1 MAIIPA
7 AFPSL
12 SSRSVASPS
21 SSRHAPD
28 CAPRCAVP
36 RPRRRAALLAGL
48 VAVGV
53 GASASA
59 QSLPELSLTGAFAL
73 RHAPGNDVCPRGE
86 ELEASTDKVREG
98 QVLALRVERSA
109 THREAA
115 TLRVDF
121 EIVTGSGADAS
132 DLGSTRRTLRNVALS
147 FPSAFGSTRR
157 CHHVDIAEDGKL
169 EGNEILSIRLK
180 PRAGAYTV
188 KALSGRRDIRIAE
201 HGAGIRLRY
210 QEIGTLGRTL
220 SGRRFVLRLEAGVAR
235 GGSARN
241 CTFVRD
247 TSFTRSIAMQ
257 WRVRD
262 GGRSDLRGATLSD
275 FDLPTRV
282 SFRNGVAEVVG
293 VAKLDGDRES
303 EDFQLEREY
312 AYGSAERYPYPQL
325 YCETAA
331 DARRYGL
338 EREFFVL
345 SGVIPPALSA
355 PSAPTGLR
363 ATATED
369 RVRLDW
375 TAASDDS
382 IEGWRYRMRIQGVA
396 SWFPV
401 ELRSRSAGTRAAV
414 LSFSRYLDGIAMEFQ
429 VQSYNA
435 VGSSGWSETAG
446 VVLVNE
452 DTPALRVSERA
463 VDVEAGGTRSW
474 TVAVGGPFAGTVRV
488 ESSDPGLVRVSPSEL
503 RFTRENARVART
515 VTVTGLTEGAG
526 DVFHTLTLD
535 GTSVATESD
544 EGTTVAVRVTEGS
557 VRVPDLPRAP
567 RGFRAR
573 PGDGEVTL
581 TWSAPG
587 DGSILGYEVRRRHGG
602 PGQRWGEWTAV
613 AGSGAGT
620 TAHTVR
626 GLTNGQKYIFRVRAV
641 NGGGEGRSSRPAGA
655 TPMGGV
661 VVAVE
666 DAGVVE
672 GDGGRTYLE
681 FVVTLSGEP
690 VDDVKVRVSALA
702 GSGSTATGT
711 SGTGRDFVPLS
722 ETVHFAAYG
731 RKEALL
737 KTVRVEVVGDHRA
750 EGDETF
756 VVRLDELETGDA
768 RVALAGGGEKLT
780 ATGTIIDDDAAPVL
794 ADIETTSV
802 VGPDVQVD
810 IEVTATDADGDAIGY
825 RWTRK
830 AGETTPALPEGT
842 DLSSARLSF
851 TPPGHGVYTMRVTA
865 DDGHGNTDAKE
876 MVITVRP
883 VPTVS
888 VPAVVRVTEGTHATA
903 VVTVTASRAFGRSV
917 TFDVTY
923 GGTATGAADPASG
936 DYDNDAV
943 TSVTFGASDT
953 TKTLVIP
960 LTDDRKDEAEE
971 TITVAIAPASGST
984 LPAGFVLGNATATV
998 VITDNDA
1005 SPVLADYEAKSVYG
1019 RVVEFTASATDA
1031 DGDAISYT
1039 WTRKAGET
1047 TPALPEGT
1055 DLSSAR
1061 LFFTAP
1067 DVGVYTMTVT
1077 ADDGH
1082 GNTDRLTVTISVELL
1097 DEEDLDDTGMP
1108 LDLKVER
1115 RRDKL
1120 HLSWTAPVHPQRTGW
1135 QARYRTFNG
1144 SMAAY
1149 ERWHDWVTI
1158 ADASATSYVL
1168 TSDECLPSQEVQ
1180 LRATTATGATRA
1192 ASAEVPSRW
1201 DSDGP
1206 WGVRVNDGSKVHWPI
1221 STSSTSMSWDDYVK
1235 WNNIPLS
1242 EGDAFEYYVN
1252 LRKAPTAPATLTPIP
1267 FDTTNHLLGQGS
1279 ARTPTDKATIYTYT
1293 GGLVFTPSN
1302 WGKRQPLWVKLEA
1315 DEDTEDHLVT
1325 ILFRVEGGG
1334 PCYPKD
1340 GMLTRTLMV
1349 RDMTPTLTFGK
1360 APAVVT
1366 EGTPIALTLRSDKP
1380 ISGYLP
1386 VSVTLSDRDASGFSA
1401 ADLPGALTQTFH
1413 VHFGGGKTGRLE
1425 IPTRADADASEGVE
1439 KYTVTLNDITG
1450 YAVGEAVTT
1459 RGKLKDGPASGY
1471 QGFTGA
1477 TAMTLALTVTP
1488 GELEVSEGGTG
1499 SYTVVLDEAPADT
1512 VTVTPRS
1519 GDTAVATV
1527 SGALTFT
1534 TANWSTPQTVTVTG
1548 VRDDDTDD
1556 DTVTVTHVA
1565 AMGGTALT
1573 VTGGDVAV
1581 TVVDT
1586 TAALANQVHRAV
1598 LPQVAAALASQSL
1611 DAVAGRIE
1619 AVTRGETGRALRLGT
1634 VPGSSGAMLET
1645 FGAASDELRPV
1656 APTETGLRELLDG
1669 ASFAL
1674 PLGAAESGGGAAA
1687 PAAVWGRGERVSLS
1701 GSEDGVSWDGG
1712 LWSAHVGADVRLG
1725 PDVVAG
1731 AAVSWSEGAF
1741 DTEVDDANGRRVKGE
1756 YETELLGL
1764 HPYGAWLLSG
1774 GTHVWASAGYGQ
1786 GEVRL
1791 EEEEGGV
1798 SRSVDVTF
1806 ASAAVGGRGVLGED
1820 AEWIAGGVTRLALR
1834 GEGAVSRMKTEA
1846 GAGLSALSAH
1856 TRRVRLALEGSHER
1870 SLAGEATMT
1879 PALELGVRHD
1889 GGDARDGA
1897 GVEAGASVTWR
1908 DPSAGLTLE
1917 VRSRVLVAHARD
1929 RDEWGVGGRL
1939 AVEPTVDGHGLY
1951 LTLTPSYGHTATDL
1965 HGLFER
1971 SPVGSYGAGSG
1982 VEAAGRLE
1990 GEVGYGLGVWG
2001 PGRMGVLSPYAG
2013 LALSEG
2019 GEGSVRLGGRY
2030 TLGAALTVSLEGA
2043 RREESGLEAEDSVML
2058 RASWRW

>member
-109 THREAA
+109 SHREAA

-132 DLGSTRRTLRNVALS
+132 DLGSTRRTLHNVALS

-201 HGAGIRLRY
+201 RGAGIRLRY

-794 ADIETTSV
+794 GALADVSV
-802 VGPDVQVD
+802 TAGEAVA
-810 IEVTATDADGDAIGY
+810 VTASATDADGDAIGY

-842 DLSSARLSF
+842 DLSSARLAF
-851 TPPGHGVYTMRVTA
+851 TPPSA
-865 DDGHGNTDAKE
+865 
-876 MVITVRP
+876 
-883 VPTVS
+883 
-888 VPAVVRVTEGTHATA
+888 GT
-903 VVTVTASRAFGRSV
+903 
-917 TFDVTY
+917 
-923 GGTATGAADPASG
+923 
-936 DYDNDAV
+936 
-943 TSVTFGASDT
+943 
-953 TKTLVIP
+953 
-960 LTDDRKDEAEE
+960 
-971 TITVAIAPASGST
+971 
-984 LPAGFVLGNATATV
+984 
-998 VITDNDA
+998 
-1005 SPVLADYEAKSVYG
+1005 
-1019 RVVEFTASATDA
+1019 
-1031 DGDAISYT
+1031 
-1039 WTRKAGET
+1039 W
-1047 TPALPEGT
+1047 
-1055 DLSSAR
+1055 
-1061 LFFTAP
+1061 
-1067 DVGVYTMTVT
+1067 TMTVT

-1082 GNTDRLTVTISVELL
+1082 GNTDTEEVVVTVAAPA
-1097 DEEDLDDTGMP
+1097 DTGVP
-1108 LDLKVER
+1108 TGLRVER
-1115 RRDKL
+1115 RNDRL
-1120 HLSWTAPVHPQRTGW
+1120 HLSWTAPEDPQRTGW
-1135 QARYRTFNG
+1135 QFRYRSYNG
-1144 SMAAY
+1144 WQHKYFRA
-1149 ERWHDWVTI
+1149 WHDWETI
-1158 ADASATSYVL
+1158 TDPSARSHTLS
-1168 TSDECLPSQEVQ
+1168 SEQCHEGQEFE
-1180 LRATTATGATRA
+1180 LRATTDAGPKAV
-1192 ASAEVPSRW
+1192 ASAKLSQSTDWLVFPVGGGGGMESGHITQEGAEHWYTIILRSSVINRMS
-1201 DSDGP
+1201 GP
-1206 WGVRVNDGSKVHWPI
+1206 VRV
-1221 STSSTSMSWDDYVK
+1221 
-1235 WNNIPLS
+1235 IPVPYEERPGAS
-1242 EGDAFEYYVN
+1242 YFRDPGDFEN
-1252 LRKAPTAPATLTPIP
+1252 
-1267 FDTTNHLLGQGS
+1267 
-1279 ARTPTDKATIYTYT
+1279 PTDKVTVYSY
-1293 GGLVFTPSN
+1293 GPNYLEFTPKSD
-1302 WGKRQPLWVKLEA
+1302 WVRADGALNRRYHQVYGIRLEV
-1315 DEDTEDHLVT
+1315 DEDTRDDWIGIAYRL
-1325 ILFRVEGGG
+1325 EGKGLG
-1334 PCYPKD
+1334 ACAPKY
-1340 GMLTRTLMV
+1340 GLIRERFLV
-1349 RDMTPTLTFGK
+1349 RDTTPTLTFGK